1 MRVADFIAKRL
12 KILGCSDV
20 YMVTGGAAM
29 HLNDALARAF
39 GVNVHC
45 LHHEQSCAIAAESFA
60 RIKGRP
66 CVVNVTAGP
75 GAINAINGVFGSFVD
90 SIPMVVIS
98 GQAKRE
104 TLLVN
109 SNTEGL
115 RQLGDQEV
123 DIIRMVSGICKS
135 SVLIQD
141 PLQIDQIVDGAF
153 LQAISGRPGPVWLD
167 VPIDVQAT
175 LLPED
180 FEAKLQQPLN
190 LYSHTHGSDLH
201 VSDQDLL
208 ELATHLLSDQRPVL
222 YVGSGIRLGG
232 AYQELL
238 DFLESWPLATVTGW
252 NSNDLL
258 WDAHPCYVG
267 RPGSVGNRAGNFAV
281 QYAGA
286 VITVGCRLNIRQVSF
301 NWKSFAKN
309 AWTCQLDIDRAELD
323 KPTLATDLK
332 ICATCKGFFP
342 RLSQTLTQL
351 AESRGLDV
359 GRQKAHWQAWRNW
372 LKQQLQTYNAISHA
386 LPNKTGKVNPYRLV
400 DRLTQYLQPGST
412 TVCADG
418 TACVVGFQA
427 AIFKAGQRMFH
438 NSGCA
443 SMGYELPA
451 AIGAFHATQAP
462 ITCLAGDGSIMMNLQ
477 ELAFIGGKQLPI
489 KIILLN
495 NKGYHSIRQTQN
507 NYFPDNPIGCGTES
521 GLPFPKFSSLCQ
533 GFGLEYNIL
542 KDESCLDS
550 SIRDLYLTDCPALL
564 EVVLDLHQEFAPK
577 LASKKLTDGSM
588 VTAELEDM
596 TPLLGDEVLARLEAQ
611 AMAIVL

>member
-1 MRVADFIAKRL
+1 MRVADFIAERL
-12 KILGCSDV
+12 KLLGCSDV

-29 HLNDALARAF
+29 HLNDAFARAF
-39 GVNVHC
+39 GANVHC

-60 RIKGRP
+60 RITGHP
-66 CVVNVTAGP
+66 AVVNVTAGP
-75 GAINAINGVFGSFVD
+75 GAINAINGVFGAFVD
-90 SIPMVVIS
+90 SIPMIVVS

-104 TLLVN
+104 TLLAN
-109 SNTEGL
+109 TNTEGL

-123 DIIRMVSGICKS
+123 DIIRMVSGICKTS
-135 SVLIQD
+135 LLIQT
-141 PLQIDQIVDGAF
+141 PLQIDQIVDSTF

-175 LLPED
+175 PLPD
-180 FEAKLQQPLN
+180 GYEAKLQQPLI
-190 LYSHTHGSDLH
+190 LDLH
-201 VSDQDLL
+201 LHDSDPQVTDKELL

-232 AYQELL
+232 AYEEFL

-258 WDAHPCYVG
+258 WDAHPCYAG
-267 RPGSVGNRAGNFAV
+267 RPGTVGNRAGNFAV

-286 VITVGCRLNIRQVSF
+286 VLTVGCRLNIRQVSF

-309 AWTCQLDIDRAELD
+309 AWTCHLDIDRAELD

-342 RLSQTLTQL
+342 RLARTL
-351 AESRGLDV
+351 AAVAKRRAINLDL
-359 GRQKAHWQAWRNW
+359 QKVHWQAWRGW
-372 LKQQLQTYNAISHA
+372 LRLQLQTYSAISYA
-386 LPNKTGKVNPYRLV
+386 LPTQTGTVNPYRLI
-400 DRLTQYLQPGST
+400 DRLTYHLQPGST

-427 AIFKAGQRMFH
+427 AIIKPGQRMFH

-443 SMGYELPA
+443 SMGYDLPA
-451 AIGAFHATQAP
+451 AIGAYHASQAP

-477 ELAFIGGKQLPI
+477 ELAFIGGKRLPI
-489 KIILLN
+489 KIVLLN
-495 NKGYHSIRQTQN
+495 NLGYHSIRQTQN
-507 NYFPDNPIGCGTES
+507 NYFPGNPVGCGAES
-521 GLPFPKFSSLCQ
+521 GLPFPKFSNLCQ
-533 GFGLEYNIL
+533 GFDLDYSFLN
-542 KDESCLDS
+542 DEADLDR
-550 SIRDLYLTDCPALL
+550 SIQALYATDRPAIL
-564 EVVLDLHQEFAPK
+564 EVILDLRQEFAPK
-577 LASKKLTDGSM
+577 LASKKLADGSM

-596 TPLLGDEVLARLEAQ
+596 SPLLGDDNMTKLEAQ
-611 AMAIVL
+611 AMAIIC